1 MKISFENPDQVN
13 GLLTMIVEEP
23 DYKTDVEK
31 TLKDYR
37 KRAKEPGF
45 RPGMIP
51 MGLIKRQFGASVKAD
66 SINKF
71 VGNQIYKYVKD
82 NKIQMLGEPLPSDK
96 QQPQDLSKEP
106 PYTFLFDIA
115 VAPEFKVALSGRDKI
130 EYYNITVDDK
140 LLDQQVEMFA
150 SRSGKYEQAKEYT
163 DGDMLKGHLVELD
176 EKGNAKEDGI
186 SVDEAVIM
194 PKYIKV
200 DDQKK
205 LFDNVKLGDVITF
218 NPRKAYPDNDTEV
231 SSLLKIDRK
240 DVKDHVNDV
249 TFQVSEIQRFVKHPV
264 DQELFDSVFGK
275 GTVKNEKEFR
285 DKITVG
291 LKAQLATDSDYK
303 FIQDVRAHCEKK
315 VGKLTYPDSLL
326 KRIMLATNKD
336 KDQAFVDKNYDQ
348 SIKQLTWQLIKNQL
362 VEANGIKIDD
372 NDVKDTAK
380 EAARA
385 QFAQYGMDNVPEEY
399 IDNYAEEMLKKNQ
412 NNDALVDRAVDRKLT
427 EALKKVVKLD
437 PKEITLDDFNK
448 MMSEK

>member
-362 VEANGIKIDD
+362 VEANGIKIGD